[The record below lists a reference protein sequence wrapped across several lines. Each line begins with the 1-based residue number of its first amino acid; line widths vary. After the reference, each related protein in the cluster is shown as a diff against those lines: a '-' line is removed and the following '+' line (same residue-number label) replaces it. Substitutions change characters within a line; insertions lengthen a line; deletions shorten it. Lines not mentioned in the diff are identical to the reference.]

1 MAGHYNSHQQGSNA
15 TTEVVAGTTDNAYT
29 KVKGTNQV
37 VYFRGLYLEADSA
50 DGTVDIQTKNKAGT
64 YTTEFTF
71 KVNSGSSD
79 FLFRSRFKAKKRH
92 EGSIKCRYYELCY
105 NLYGVKYVT

>member
-1 MAGHYNSHQQGSNA
+1 MAGHYKSHQQGSNA

-29 KVKGTNQV
+29 KAKGTNQV

-50 DGTVDIQTKNKAGT
+50 DGTVNIQSKNDAGT
-64 YTTEFTF
+64 YTTQFTF

-79 FLFRSRFKAKKRH
+79 SFYSDPGLRLKEA
-92 EGSIKCRYYELCY
+92 
-105 NLYGVKYVT
+105 